1 MHHQKASD
9 AKLCGSKEG
18 FRADALWLCRSPV
31 PDQRSR
37 SSSDVQ
43 EFITRYAKEK
53 LKKLQRGSV
62 KGFIADNKAIK
73 SLNVFD
79 ATRIEEIEK
88 ILQIRHLYTHQ
99 NGIVDD
105 RFRKSFPLT
114 KVNDEYRMT
123 LAEFLNRFEY
133 LARAIEAVDE
143 AARKDFKLAAF
154 S

>member
-1 MHHQKASD
+1 
-9 AKLCGSKEG
+9 
-18 FRADALWLCRSPV
+18 
-31 PDQRSR
+31 
-37 SSSDVQ
+37 
-43 EFITRYAKEK
+43 
-53 LKKLQRGSV
+53 
-62 KGFIADNKAIK
+62 
-73 SLNVFD
+73 VFD

-123 LAEFLNRFEY
+123 LEEFLNRFEY
-133 LARAIEAVDE
+133 LAQAIEAVDE
-143 AARKDFKLAAF
+143 AASKDYQLASF